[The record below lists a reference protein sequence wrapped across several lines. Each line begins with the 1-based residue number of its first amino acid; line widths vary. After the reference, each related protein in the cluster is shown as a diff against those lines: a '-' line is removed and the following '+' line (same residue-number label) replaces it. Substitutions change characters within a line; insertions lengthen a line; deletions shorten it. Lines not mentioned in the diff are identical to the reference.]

1 MYASD
6 DSTISRQK
14 GELTAPQYVPMK
26 RGCDSETWPLA
37 DGIVAYAY
45 PHASTNF
52 WNAAFAFPNRNLG
65 PPISTGFTQVSK
77 NFTVAVTAAS
87 KEAWLLLLP
96 SWELESQTRM
106 YNTYAHQRLWI
117 ICKDSYSKILKTFF
131 VEPCPCLCIWAWV
144 HNIQNNQTHGGGI
157 LVTNLLHFGI
167 QDLLTFQHTYV
178 QLCMTRKKV
187 AFKHTY
193 LNILKHTYIQSNLI
207 LEHIETQLHSN
218 MRTYAHQELRY
229 THINDWYAELN
240 GELSVLLSSYVNT
253 ALAHGECRTFW
264 TSRTFPQVGEP
275 FFVQFN

>member
-96 SWELESQTRM
+96 SSWELESQTRM
-106 YNTYAHQRLWI
+106 YTTYAHQRLWI

-131 VEPCPCLCIWAWV
+131 VEPCPCLYIWAWV
-144 HNIQNNQTHGGGI
+144 HNIQNRLTHGSGI

-178 QLCMTRKKV
+178 LICMTRKKSCIQAYLLELIETYLHSHKLTGTYWNTV
-187 AFKHTY
+187 TFKHAY
-193 LNILKHTYIQSNLI
+193 L
-207 LEHIETQLHSN
+207 
-218 MRTYAHQELRY
+218 
-229 THINDWYAELN
+229 
-240 GELSVLLSSYVNT
+240 
-253 ALAHGECRTFW
+253 C
-264 TSRTFPQVGEP
+264 TSGT
-275 FFVQFN
+275 